1 MITGHFTRILNILK
15 KWLSRLARRSASLF
29 FVVLSSLRRFVAGH
43 LKFGDR
49 RLITRS
55 SSGVLPR
62 SQEDIGG
69 EGSPICPSLLPP
81 GQTGREAT
89 EEPPSPSDEPYTG
102 SHPRNPRPLRK
113 GTAIPPLDAD
123 PTTIG
128 YTSATQTDGLHQG
141 SVSSLHLSLHME
153 ESSVKSKTFHKDGAL
168 QEFSSPGP
176 SRLSGLHEVSTTH
189 SRPRG
194 YMDDA
199 HSVNTTRTRSMR
211 HLTPG
216 MPYSQYASDSRVSVG
231 SLTRSIAGSEVRQ
244 AAYRTH
250 TGPVYSRPISV
261 SSVVDVHHVH
271 HGSPNT
277 GSIPLDSSA
286 QAVPLSDHGF
296 DHHVHYTAP
305 PGSNELPGQ
314 EVVMVYDGPPTC
326 PIVTDNVRRADLSKG
341 TLTSPTTTVRAM
353 TMGPHEMN
361 VPQGWT
367 AFVHPE
373 GVRYF
378 VNQETR
384 TFTEMNVCEPDI
396 CDDIEY
402 FMQYLLGELEQT
414 IGEGGL
420 SLMKE
425 VDLVVEPKCFDGE
438 SVVCC
443 YYFANHRDRCLFWL
457 DDFNPEHI
465 ISECKGIRSSSH
477 LWFAIEA
484 QYWCVP
490 VKGSSAAFD
499 VIEIK
504 DHLSVVDKIKIHPT
518 PPLPTTPQ
526 SMRRGHAAIVIG
538 RIMYILTHNHFVN
551 YHGEDCV
558 RLNFEQSV
566 HGWTYKPSPLMS
578 KNCTKFLSTEVA
590 HTARWNA
597 FCSNFK
603 GQLQDSNLLATV
615 LLNANV
621 GFLAINTVDRGGR
634 DAIQLASY
642 MSLVTSLGS
651 IVLGLFFVSH
661 SRTSGQNTAME
672 AAVFLGKLH
681 NRKRGLERLAIIYS
695 LPKALLIMAFFFA
708 AFSTD
713 WWTSGDIT
721 SRTIVGTVTL
731 VILVMISN
739 SIILTREG
747 AKWSWRPTW
756 RPCGDVVQGL
766 SSRLADAWKQLMQ
779 LGQTDPTDNPRT
791 HTDAVDLGTFVDF
804 SAEADAQMR
813 GTSRITTLP
822 SSEIPGSDNHGNHPN
837 SLSPPVRPPHPTAS
851 VDAPQQPHAGNFV
864 LPSSDSRTNL
874 GVLSGASSLQQ
885 IRENTQMVCQDQ
897 STTEARCEPGCAPLC
912 VHFDTLPSSAS
923 EGMVGTAANALRHSD
938 ALPTTATILSKH
950 VLQSAAVATDTG
962 APTLP
967 SSFGTE
973 EREGVTYTKNV
984 VEEPWEL
991 EHASPST
998 MPPPRIYARS
1008 ATGDHFHHAPGAP
1021 QATLLETGHE
1031 IVEE

>member
-29 FVVLSSLRRFVAGH
+29 FVVLSLLRRFVAGH

-81 GQTGREAT
+81 GQMGREAT

-113 GTAIPPLDAD
+113 GTAIPPLDAN

-176 SRLSGLHEVSTTH
+176 SHLSGLHEVSTTH

-231 SLTRSIAGSEVRQ
+231 SLARSIAGSEVRQ

-271 HGSPNT
+271 HGSPNA

-314 EVVMVYDGPPTC
+314 EVVMVYDGPQTC
-326 PIVTDNVRRADLSKG
+326 PMVTDNVRRYERCHFRNLDV
-341 TLTSPTTTVRAM
+341 TNNTVRAM

-373 GVRYF
+373 GARYF

-402 FMQYLLGELEQT
+402 FMQYLLDELEQA

-484 QYWCVP
+484 QYWRHWDYFPSLCP
-490 VKGSSAAFD
+490 VTESIVNELKDMLIHATCDHLTSLGSSAAFD
-499 VIEIK
+499 AIEIK
-504 DHLSVVDKIKIHPT
+504 DHLSVVDKIKIRPT
-518 PPLPTTPQ
+518 PPTPTTPQ

-538 RIMYILTHNHFVN
+538 RIMYTLTHNHFVN
-551 YHGEDCV
+551 YHGEDCA

-566 HGWTYKPSPLMS
+566 HGWTYKPSPLMVILAPLLFFDPVAQVQELH
-578 KNCTKFLSTEVA
+578 KIFVDEVA

-681 NRKRGLERLAIIYS
+681 NRNHGLERLAIIYS
-695 LPKALLIMAFFFA
+695 LPKALLMWGMAFFFA

-731 VILVMISN
+731 VILMMISN

-791 HTDAVDLGTFVDF
+791 HTDAIDLGTFVDF

-837 SLSPPVRPPHPTAS
+837 SPSPPVRPPHPTAS

-885 IRENTQMVCQDQ
+885 IRENTQMVFQDQ
-897 STTEARCEPGCAPLC
+897 STTEARCEPG
-912 VHFDTLPSSAS
+912 
-923 EGMVGTAANALRHSD
+923 
-938 ALPTTATILSKH
+938 
-950 VLQSAAVATDTG
+950 
-962 APTLP
+962 
-967 SSFGTE
+967 
-973 EREGVTYTKNV
+973 
-984 VEEPWEL
+984 
-991 EHASPST
+991 
-998 MPPPRIYARS
+998 
-1008 ATGDHFHHAPGAP
+1008 
-1021 QATLLETGHE
+1021 
-1031 IVEE
+1031 